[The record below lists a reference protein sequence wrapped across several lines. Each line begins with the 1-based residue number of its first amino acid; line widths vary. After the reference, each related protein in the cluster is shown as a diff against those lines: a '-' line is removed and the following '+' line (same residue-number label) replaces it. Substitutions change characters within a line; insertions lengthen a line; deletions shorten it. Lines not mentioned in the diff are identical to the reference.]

1 MDQRVL
7 HSSHGNN
14 VFQQP
19 VMIAGFDVTHD
30 TRQKG
35 RSVGAL
41 VASLNLQFSRY
52 FSAVSM
58 HVNGEELSNDIAVQ
72 MTKAVVKFR
81 SINNAVPSKI
91 IFYRD
96 GVGDGNIHYV
106 LSHEVDLIK
115 KALDP
120 LFPDGGVKLTVVIV
134 SKKINARIFCK
145 NDNPPP
151 GTVVDDVIT
160 MPDRYDFYL
169 VSQSVRQGTVS
180 PTYYN
185 VIYDTVGL
193 APDLLQRLTYKL
205 THMYYNWSGTVRVP
219 APVQYAHKL
228 AFLVGQSIHRAPN
241 PSLDD
246 LLYFL

>member
-1 MDQRVL
+1 MA
-7 HSSHGNN
+7 NM
-14 VFQQP
+14 FQQP
-19 VMIAGFDVTHD
+19 VMLVGFDVTHD

-35 RSVGAL
+35 RSVGAF
-41 VASLNLQFSRY
+41 VASLNMQFSRY
-52 FSAVSM
+52 FSAISM
-58 HVNGEELSNDIAVQ
+58 HVNGEELSNDISVQ
-72 MTKAVVKFR
+72 MTKAIVKFR
-81 SINNAVPSKI
+81 SINNVVPSKI

-115 KALDP
+115 KALDQYY
-120 LFPDGGVKLTVVIV
+120 PDGVKLTVVLV
-134 SKKINARIFCK
+134 SKKINARIF
-145 NDNPPP
+145 NNNHNPPP

-160 MPDRYDFYL
+160 MPERYDFYL
-169 VSQSVRQGTVS
+169 VSQSVNQGTVS

-185 VIYDTVGL
+185 IIYDTVCL